1 MGSNG
6 VQFYSQLDY
15 CSSRYGIQPFAC
27 GSISALT
34 LFQLALA
41 WAFLPD
47 KQSYREGLILV
58 GLARCIA
65 MVRNN

>member
-1 MGSNG
+1 ML
-6 VQFYSQLDY
+6 YQL
-15 CSSRYGIQPFAC
+15 G
-27 GSISALT
+27 
-34 LFQLALA
+34 LA

-65 MVRNN
+65 MVFVSHSSHLLISRYSFGMILLVAMAIIVPF